1 MFQIHVTVRLHTKK
15 ETKCSVIKVITI
27 KTNTSYNLSKIYIK
41 ATYTLEIQCQKGNME
56 INYFLRMSSA
66 KQDN

>member
-41 ATYTLEIQCQKGNME
+41 AGYTLEI
-56 INYFLRMSSA
+56 
-66 KQDN
+66 

>member
-1 MFQIHVTVRLHTKK
+1 MFQIHVTVHLHTKK

-27 KTNTSYNLSKIYIK
+27 KTNTSYNLSKS
-41 ATYTLEIQCQKGNME
+41 TYTLEIQCQKGNME

-66 KQDN
+66 KKDN